1 MVYEDDAH
9 FFSWI
14 VRLSES
20 AQTSYIQAVHTVGA
34 PESSL
39 LLFFIHKYI
48 IYYFFSGERKGTDEF
63 VS

>member
-48 IYYFFSGERKGTDEF
+48 IYYFFPHTN
-63 VS
+63 